1 MALANKFG
9 AGYLQ
14 PVTGGE
20 LTAAFMRAVRVPG
33 SSLAEL
39 KASMVEDNIQ
49 DDESGGLHRRGRL
62 IRSPSGRWIR
72 SGRMESG

>member
-20 LTAAFMRAVRVPG
+20 LAARFMRAVRVPG

-62 IRSPSGRWIR
+62 VRSPSGRWVR
-72 SGRMESG
+72 SGRMGSG